1 MKHMRL
7 KSLIGGLNIL
17 DMRGETDLDI
27 RQPVFDSRK
36 VSPGDL
42 FIAVRGVQ
50 TDGHVFVESALDSGA
65 AAVVVETLPESLRPG
80 VAYVQVP
87 DSAQALGIIAC
98 AFHGD
103 PSASLRLVGVTGTN
117 GKTTTV
123 TLLYRLFTALGYRC
137 GLISTVENRIHTQIS
152 PSAYTTPDAL
162 GLNALLAQM
171 AAAGCDFVF
180 MEVSS
185 HAVDQKRIAGLHFTG
200 AVFTNITHDHLDYHK
215 TFDRYLKA
223 KKAFFDALD
232 KTSFALVNTDDKRG
246 MVMVQ
251 NTSARIYR
259 YSLLQMA
266 DFKGRIISNTL
277 PGLHLDI
284 NGKEVHTRLIGDFNA
299 YNLLAAYAVACLLG
313 QDAEEVL
320 TCLSNVE
327 AAEGRFDYL
336 VDRQREITA
345 IVDYAHTPD
354 ALEKV
359 LRTLKSLKKRDVAVI
374 TVFGCGGDRDRT
386 KRPEMGRV
394 ACALS
399 DQVIITSDN
408 PRSEDPEAIIREIE
422 AGVSTA
428 DKPRVIAISDR
439 KTAIRTAC
447 KIAKAG
453 DMILVAGKGHEKY
466 QEINGVKY
474 PFDDKEVLKAALSL
488 N

>member
-1 MKHMRL
+1 
-7 KSLIGGLNIL
+7 
-17 DMRGETDLDI
+17 
-27 RQPVFDSRK
+27 
-36 VSPGDL
+36 
-42 FIAVRGVQ
+42 
-50 TDGHVFVESALDSGA
+50 
-65 AAVVVETLPESLRPG
+65 
-80 VAYVQVP
+80 
-87 DSAQALGIIAC
+87 
-98 AFHGD
+98 
-103 PSASLRLVGVTGTN
+103 
-117 GKTTTV
+117 
-123 TLLYRLFTALGYRC
+123 
-137 GLISTVENRIHTQIS
+137 
-152 PSAYTTPDAL
+152 
-162 GLNALLAQM
+162 
-171 AAAGCDFVF
+171 
-180 MEVSS
+180 
-185 HAVDQKRIAGLHFTG
+185 
-200 AVFTNITHDHLDYHK
+200 
-215 TFDRYLKA
+215 
-223 KKAFFDALD
+223 
-232 KTSFALVNTDDKRG
+232 
-246 MVMVQ
+246 
-251 NTSARIYR
+251 
-259 YSLLQMA
+259 
-266 DFKGRIISNTL
+266 
-277 PGLHLDI
+277 
-284 NGKEVHTRLIGDFNA
+284 
-299 YNLLAAYAVACLLG
+299 
-313 QDAEEVL
+313 
-320 TCLSNVE
+320 VE